1 MATSYRETDK
11 EPGNESDDAFE
22 AGRQDEILHA
32 KNSMLHS
39 GGHDATPHE
48 DYDLIIIGAGPSG
61 LFCAI
66 NSIQKDTTNKDASRK
81 DKIQKIMIQK
91 ERKILVL
98 EKKETP
104 GHKLLISGSGHC
116 NITHDGDIQAFFNHF
131 GDHGRFL
138 RPALLG
144 FTNLDLVSYFGGKGL
159 GMIREKGGKIFPE
172 TLRARDVL
180 NILIEECRDKEVRID
195 CGQEVRSIAKTENGF
210 RIMCNGHDYFSR
222 MLVIATGGCSY
233 PGTGSTGDGHR
244 FARDLGHSIVEIGPA
259 LTPLIVKDYP
269 FSELAGISFSDM
281 GISLYRQG
289 KIGKMQG
296 DILFTHQGLSGPAV
310 LDLSRRVRPGDI
322 LKLSFVPVEERGTLD
337 EWLLDRA
344 RSEGASELK
353 TVLADLPHSVPL
365 PPRLIKRILELS
377 GIDRDST
384 LAHLTREKRTH
395 LTDNLT
401 DLPLVVSELAGF
413 NMAMVTRGG
422 VELNEINPKT
432 MESKLVSGLYLV
444 GEVLDIDGDTGG
456 YNLQAT
462 FSMGMLAARSIKT
475 KLG

>member
-1 MATSYRETDK
+1 MATFYKETDNVS
-11 EPGNESDDAFE
+11 GSESDDALE
-22 AGRQDEILHA
+22 ADRQDEILHA

-39 GGHDATPHE
+39 GSHEPIPHE

-66 NSIQKDTTNKDASRK
+66 NSIQKY
-81 DKIQKIMIQK
+81 IIQK
-91 ERKILVL
+91 EWKILVL

-104 GHKLLISGSGHC
+104 GHKLLISGSGRC
-116 NITHDGDIQAFFNHF
+116 NITHDGDIQDFLNHF

-144 FTNLDLVSYFGGKGL
+144 FTNQDLVSYFRGKGL
-159 GMIREKGGKIFPE
+159 AMIREKGGKIFPE
-172 TLRARDVL
+172 TLQARDVL
-180 NILIEECRDKEVRID
+180 NILIEECKDKEVGIG
-195 CGQEVRSIAKTENGF
+195 CGQEVRSIAKTETGF
-210 RIMCNGHDYFSR
+210 RVACGICDYHSR
-222 MLVIATGGCSY
+222 LLVIATGGCSY
-233 PGTGSTGDGHR
+233 PGTGSTGDGYS
-244 FARDLGHSIVEIGPA
+244 FARDLGHGIAEIGPA
-259 LTPLIVKDYP
+259 LTPLIIKDYP

-289 KIGKMQG
+289 KIRKMQG

-322 LKLSFVPVEERGTLD
+322 LKLSFVPVEERGALD

-353 TVLADLPHSVPL
+353 TALADLPHSVPL
-365 PPRLIKRILELS
+365 PPRLIKRILEFS
-377 GIDRDST
+377 GIDADST
-384 LAHLTREKRTH
+384 LAHLTRERRTQ

-401 DLPLVVSELAGF
+401 GLPLVVSDLAGF

-422 VELNEINPKT
+422 VNLQEVNPKT
-432 MESKLVSGLYLV
+432 MESKRVSGLYLV
-444 GEVLDIDGDTGG
+444 GEVLDIDGDSGG
-456 YNLQAT
+456 YNLQAA
-462 FSMGMLAARSIKT
+462 FSTGMLAARSIKSR
-475 KLG
+475 LG